1 MRDGTLRGPPDV
13 RSLLAL
19 FAVSFGFYLLL
30 GAPTVYD
37 AVTGAVSAAVVAGLL
52 SRVTFP
58 RPATARRS
66 GGRAVRAALA
76 LPVLLWEVAKA
87 NVAVAYA
94 ILHPSLPVDPALER
108 YEADAASR
116 FELATLASAITLTP
130 GTVTVDADGGT
141 LLVHSLTAGS
151 RASLREGRLRR
162 TVAFVF
168 RGRGAGGEL
177 RLAGRK
183 ERDRP

>member
-1 MRDGTLRGPPDV
+1 MKPRKSTDSKDRKRSSWLRSPILWFLLVSILVHHALIVSVV
-13 RSLLAL
+13 R
-19 FAVSFGFYLLL
+19 V
-30 GAPTVYD
+30 
-37 AVTGAVSAAVVAGLL
+37 
-52 SRVTFP
+52 
-58 RPATARRS
+58 
-66 GGRAVRAALA
+66 
-76 LPVLLWEVAKA
+76 
-87 NVAVAYA
+87 
-94 ILHPSLPVDPALER
+94 PALER